1 MDCGGVSHLNPGT
14 IAWFAIGGVT
24 AAALLFVTASFY
36 AAELFT
42 RSKRRRVEGT
52 PETLGLRFEEVQLRT
67 PDNVI
72 LRGWFL
78 DSPGARATV
87 IVVHDGTG
95 TRTDQSQ
102 GLLQLQRDYVNRGF
116 NVFAFD
122 LRGRGESTGMRD
134 CLGSGEQRDVAV
146 AIAYVRRRTEGLP
159 LVLHGFGLGASLVIS
174 TVAAGAPA
182 DAVIADSPFASARE
196 QLRFRW
202 ARVPDLLFNS
212 ACWIARRLYSA
223 DVDSLTPQDA
233 IISMGETP
241 VLMIH
246 GDSDEV
252 IPLANSLNIVAATL
266 NEGVDLWVV
275 PEARHCR
282 AYADNRDAYLKH
294 CLTFIDEAVPRRLL
308 AAVG

>member
-1 MDCGGVSHLNPGT
+1 MHGGGVSDLNPVT
-14 IAWFAIGGVT
+14 IAWLAIGGVS
-24 AAALLFVTASFY
+24 AAVLLFLAVSFY
-36 AAELFT
+36 AADLFT

-52 PETLGLRFEEVQLRT
+52 PETFGLHFDDVQLRT

-87 IVVHDGTG
+87 IVVHDSAG

-102 GLLQLQRDYVNRGF
+102 GLLALQRDYVNRGF

-122 LRGRGESTGMRD
+122 LRGRGESSGSRD
-134 CLGSGEQRDVAV
+134 RLGSGEQRDVAV

-182 DAVIADSPFASARE
+182 DVVIADSPFASARE

-202 ARVPDLLFNS
+202 ARVPDPIFDA
-212 ACWIARRLYSA
+212 ACWIARRFYSA
-223 DVDSLTPQDA
+223 DIDSLTPQDA
-233 IISMGETP
+233 ITSIGETP

-246 GDSDEV
+246 GDSDEE

-275 PEARHCR
+275 PDARHCR
-282 AYADNRDAYLKH
+282 AYVDNRDAYLRR
-294 CLTFIDEAVPRRLL
+294 CFTFIDRAVPRRRL
-308 AAVG
+308 ASAG

>member
-1 MDCGGVSHLNPGT
+1 MNSVT
-14 IAWFAIGGVT
+14 IAWTAIGGI
-24 AAALLFVTASFY
+24 AAVALLFAAVSLY

-52 PETLGLRFEEVQLRT
+52 PENFGLHFEDVQLRT

-87 IVVHDGTG
+87 IVVHDSAG

-102 GLLQLQRDYVNRGF
+102 GLLALQRDYVSRGF

-122 LRGRGESTGMRD
+122 LRGRGESSGMRD
-134 CLGSGEQRDVAV
+134 RLGSAEQRDVAV
-146 AIAYVRRRTEGLP
+146 AIAYVRRRTEELP
-159 LVLHGFGLGASLVIS
+159 LVLHGFGLGGSLVIA

-202 ARVPDLLFNS
+202 SNMPRLVFNS
-212 ACWIARRLYSA
+212 ACWIARRLYGA
-223 DVDSLTPQDA
+223 DVDSLSPQDS
-233 IISMGETP
+233 IDSIGKTP

-246 GDSDEV
+246 GDADEEV
-252 IPLANSLNIVAATL
+252 PVENSLNIAAATL
-266 NEGVDLWVV
+266 NEAIDLWVV
-275 PEARHCR
+275 PDARHCR
-282 AYADNRDAYLKH
+282 AYVDNRDAYLAR
-294 CLTFIDEAVPRRLL
+294 CLAFIDEAVPRRLL
-308 AAVG
+308 ASTG

>member
-1 MDCGGVSHLNPGT
+1 MNSVT
-14 IAWFAIGGVT
+14 IAWTAIGGI
-24 AAALLFVTASFY
+24 AAVALLFAAVSLY

-52 PETLGLRFEEVQLRT
+52 PENFGLHFEDVQLRT

-87 IVVHDGTG
+87 IVVHDSAG

-102 GLLQLQRDYVNRGF
+102 GLLALQRDYVSRGF

-122 LRGRGESTGMRD
+122 LRGRGESSGMRD
-134 CLGSGEQRDVAV
+134 RLGSAEQRDVAV
-146 AIAYVRRRTEGLP
+146 AIAYVRRRTEELP
-159 LVLHGFGLGASLVIS
+159 LVLHGFGLGGSLVIA

-202 ARVPDLLFNS
+202 SNMPRLVFNS
-212 ACWIARRLYSA
+212 ACWIARRLYGA
-223 DVDSLTPQDA
+223 DVDSLSPQDS
-233 IISMGETP
+233 IDNIGKTP

-246 GDSDEV
+246 GDADEEV
-252 IPLANSLNIVAATL
+252 PVENSLNIAAATL
-266 NEGVDLWVV
+266 NEAIDLWVV
-275 PEARHCR
+275 PDARHCR
-282 AYADNRDAYLKH
+282 AYIDNRDAYLAH
-294 CLTFIDEAVPRRLL
+294 CLAFIDEAVPRRLL
-308 AAVG
+308 ASTG

>member
-1 MDCGGVSHLNPGT
+1 MNSVT
-14 IAWFAIGGVT
+14 IAWTAIGGI
-24 AAALLFVTASFY
+24 AAVALLFAAVSLY

-52 PETLGLRFEEVQLRT
+52 PENFGLHFEDVQLRT

-87 IVVHDGTG
+87 IVVHDSAG

-102 GLLQLQRDYVNRGF
+102 GLLALQRDYVSRGF

-122 LRGRGESTGMRD
+122 LRGRGESSGMRD
-134 CLGSGEQRDVAV
+134 RLGSAEQRDVAV
-146 AIAYVRRRTEGLP
+146 AIAYVRRRTEELP
-159 LVLHGFGLGASLVIS
+159 LVLHGFGLGGSLVIA

-202 ARVPDLLFNS
+202 SNMPRLIFNS
-212 ACWIARRLYSA
+212 ACWIARRLYGA
-223 DVDSLTPQDA
+223 DVDSLSPQDS
-233 IISMGETP
+233 IDNIGKTP

-246 GDSDEV
+246 GDADEEV
-252 IPLANSLNIVAATL
+252 PVENSLNIAAATL
-266 NEGVDLWVV
+266 NEAIDLWVV
-275 PEARHCR
+275 PDARHCR
-282 AYADNRDAYLKH
+282 AYIDNRDAYLAH
-294 CLTFIDEAVPRRLL
+294 CLAFIDEAVPRRLL
-308 AAVG
+308 ASTG

>member
-1 MDCGGVSHLNPGT
+1 M
-14 IAWFAIGGVT
+14 IGGVT
-24 AAALLFVTASFY
+24 TAALLFVIASFY
-36 AAELFT
+36 AAGVFT

-52 PETLGLRFEEVQLRT
+52 PDTLGIRFEDVQLRT
-67 PDNVI
+67 TDNVI

-87 IVVHDGTG
+87 IVVHDSTG

-102 GLLQLQRDYVNRGF
+102 GLLELQRDYVSRGF

-122 LRGRGESTGMRD
+122 LRGRGESSGMRD
-134 CLGSGEQRDVAV
+134 RLGSGEQRDVAV

-174 TVAAGAPA
+174 TVAAGALA

-202 ARVPDLLFNS
+202 SRVPALIFDT
-212 ACWIARRLYSA
+212 ACWIARRFYRA
-223 DVDSLTPQDA
+223 DVDSLTPQNS
-233 IISMGETP
+233 INSMGETP
-241 VLMIH
+241 VLLIH
-246 GDSDEV
+246 GDSDDE

-275 PEARHCR
+275 PKARHCR
-282 AYADNRDAYLKH
+282 SYVDNRDAYLRH
-294 CLTFIDEAVPRRLL
+294 CLRFIDGAVPRRLL
-308 AAVG
+308 ATAG

>member
-1 MDCGGVSHLNPGT
+1 MNSVT
-14 IAWFAIGGVT
+14 IAWTAIGGI
-24 AAALLFVTASFY
+24 AAVALLFAAVSLY

-52 PETLGLRFEEVQLRT
+52 PENFGLHFEDVQLRT

-87 IVVHDGTG
+87 IVVHDSAG

-102 GLLQLQRDYVNRGF
+102 GLLALQRDYVSRGF

-122 LRGRGESTGMRD
+122 LRGRGESSGMRD
-134 CLGSGEQRDVAV
+134 RLGSAEQRDVAV
-146 AIAYVRRRTEGLP
+146 AIAYVRRRTEELP
-159 LVLHGFGLGASLVIS
+159 LVLHGFGLGGSLVIA

-202 ARVPDLLFNS
+202 SNMPRLVFNS
-212 ACWIARRLYSA
+212 ACWIARRLYGA
-223 DVDSLTPQDA
+223 DVDSLSPQDS
-233 IISMGETP
+233 IDSIGKTP

-246 GDSDEV
+246 GDADEEV
-252 IPLANSLNIVAATL
+252 PVENSLNIAAATL
-266 NEGVDLWVV
+266 NEAIDLWVV
-275 PEARHCR
+275 PDARHCR
-282 AYADNRDAYLKH
+282 AYIDNRDAYLAH
-294 CLTFIDEAVPRRLL
+294 CLAFIDEAVPRRLL
-308 AAVG
+308 ASTG